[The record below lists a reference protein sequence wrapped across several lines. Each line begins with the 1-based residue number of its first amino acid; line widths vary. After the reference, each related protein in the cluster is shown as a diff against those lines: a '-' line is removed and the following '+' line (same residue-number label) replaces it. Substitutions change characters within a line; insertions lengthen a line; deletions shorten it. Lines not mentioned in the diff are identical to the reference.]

1 MTTKEILLRRKDIPD
16 ECVEELVA
24 RASALQEEAQAA
36 TTGHASEAE
45 ITRVAEELDIA
56 PEYVNQAIEQW
67 RGETETGTMDE
78 TQVRIRS
85 RGQTMMRWMLGGL
98 LVTTVIG
105 AALTFAS
112 VSIFGWKGLAG
123 VGTAAA
129 AVLAFLSWLLG

>member
-16 ECVEELVA
+16 ECVEDLVA
-24 RASALQEEAQAA
+24 RASTLQDEAQSARA
-36 TTGHASEAE
+36 GHASEAE

-67 RGETETGTMDE
+67 RSETATATKNE

-85 RGQTMMRWMLGGL
+85 RGRTMMRWMLGGL
-98 LVTTVIG
+98 VVAIAIG

-123 VGTAAA
+123 VATATAAI
-129 AVLAFLSWLLG
+129 VAFLSWLLG

>member
-24 RASALQEEAQAA
+24 RASALQEQAQTA
-36 TTGHASEAE
+36 TDGHASEAE
-45 ITRVAEELDIA
+45 VTRVAEELDIA

-67 RGETETGTMDE
+67 RGETAAAATDE

-85 RGQTMMRWMLGGL
+85 RGRTMMRWMLGGL
-98 LVTTVIG
+98 VVTTAIG

-123 VGTAAA
+123 LGTAAA
-129 AVLAFLSWLLG
+129 AIVAFVSWLLG